1 MLKIKKKLITKTT
14 LAKSP
19 RLSSVRIFNIAH
31 LTSVWHFC
39 GARNA
44 EKLEN
49 LDKRIVRFILS
60 NFEST
65 FNIVLSEVNCV
76 SLYNRDT
83 STYTIC

>member
-14 LAKSP
+14 LAK
-19 RLSSVRIFNIAH
+19 LSKAFICPHFQHCS
-31 LTSVWHFC
+31 SVWHFC

-49 LDKRIVRFILS
+49 LDKRIVRFRLS
-60 NFEST
+60 NFQST

-76 SLYNRDT
+76 SLYNGDT